1 MGVEWWAGEH
11 AHQHRSGAVAAV
23 AAAADYGPQP
33 TGRPRVPQHGAR
45 VQHHL
50 QPRHRHQAVP
60 LPVEQPGAGG
70 AGPASSPSPS
80 PSPGGAWSPA
90 PATAPAATTA
100 AGAEC
105 GQWKAR
111 DLGRAGER
119 AQVRGVQRGAERQ
132 LPPPLPLQTRLHQ
145 APAAATQLPHIANIR
160 LVTRGYTCPST
171 STFLYIFPFTPTP
184 TLYPTYTPS
193 VPKIHP
199 APRHLHLSPSTCDM

>member
-1 MGVEWWAGEH
+1 MGSSVVVRRARTP
-11 AHQHRSGAVAAV
+11 AQVRSSSSGSRV
-23 AAAADYGPQP
+23 AAADYGPQP

-60 LPVEQPGAGG
+60 LSVEQPGAGG
-70 AGPASSPSPS
+70 AG

-100 AGAEC
+100 AGAEW

-160 LVTRGYTCPST
+160 PVTRGDT
-171 STFLYIFPFTPTP
+171 YIFPFTPTP
-184 TLYPTYTPS
+184 TLYPTSTPS

-199 APRHLHLSPSTCDM
+199 A

>member
-1 MGVEWWAGEH
+1 MGSLSDC
-11 AHQHRSGAVAAV
+11 RSGAVAAV
-23 AAAADYGPQP
+23 AVAAVADYGPQP

-45 VQHHL
+45 LQHHL

-80 PSPGGAWSPA
+80 PGGAWSPA

-100 AGAEC
+100 AGAEW
-105 GQWKAR
+105 GQCKAR

-145 APAAATQLPHIANIR
+145 APAAAAAKLPHIANIR

-193 VPKIHP
+193 
-199 APRHLHLSPSTCDM
+199 